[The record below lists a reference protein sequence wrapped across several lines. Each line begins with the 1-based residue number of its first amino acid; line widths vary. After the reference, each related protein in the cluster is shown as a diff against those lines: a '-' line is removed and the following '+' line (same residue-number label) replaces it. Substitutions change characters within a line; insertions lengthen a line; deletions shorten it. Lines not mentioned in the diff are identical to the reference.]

1 MSSHE
6 CSRPLAIRE
15 RYTLIYDEF
24 IPYLVGA
31 IQSLTEKIEALE
43 EEIKK
48 LKGE

>member
-15 RYTLIYDEF
+15 RYSIIYDEF
-24 IPYLVGA
+24 IPFLVGA
-31 IQSLTEKIEALE
+31 VKELTKKIETLE
-43 EEIKK
+43 NEIKT

>member
-31 IQSLTEKIEALE
+31 VQSLTKKIEALE
-43 EEIKK
+43 EEKK
-48 LKGE
+48 N